1 MQTEYRLHVSCTHLS
16 TAGVSWG
23 TLLPLLRASQS
34 LSSLGSASGL
44 LSDQSSL
51 QHSRGPIPQPE
62 SPSPLSGFME
72 TWGLTKFKVH
82 REDNKEAHPTWP
94 GRGLGAAAGQLRHS
108 QLHQEAL
115 GAG

>member
-1 MQTEYRLHVSCTHLS
+1 M
-16 TAGVSWG
+16 SWG

-51 QHSRGPIPQPE
+51 QHGRGPIPQPE

-94 GRGLGAAAGQLRHS
+94 GCGLGAAAGQLRHS

>member
-1 MQTEYRLHVSCTHLS
+1 MQTKYRLHVSCSHLS

-23 TLLPLLRASQS
+23 TPLPLLRASQP

-51 QHSRGPIPQPE
+51 QHGRGPIPQPE

-72 TWGLTKFKVH
+72 TWGLAKFKVH

-94 GRGLGAAAGQLRHS
+94 GCGLGAAAGQLRHS